1 VDRHTL
7 SDGKQKE
14 WEKKRGKYT
23 QTAAGMKR
31 QCFLPHKN
39 MCYIKRQF
47 SWIIH
52 RKLVTTL
59 YYNVIFPWKHEQA
72 ETHLLLWPSWWTWQL
87 DVIVAFW
94 RLTMTIDIELYLIQR
109 AIGDVI
115 GVNARACPP
124 ASPAAGWI
132 RTLFSTLI
140 SFHTR
145 TNNNWRPFSESQGV
159 FIPRETFHLF
169 LAAVLFSEHQG
180 SDHGRSH
187 SSFQQHHA
195 ASSSPCRG
203 YYYYY

>member
-72 ETHLLLWPSWWTWQL
+72 ETHLLLWPSWWTWRDCGIL
-87 DVIVAFW
+87 ATDNDYWYITLSYSASDW
-94 RLTMTIDIELYLIQR
+94 RCHWCQCSSLP
-109 AIGDVI
+109 
-115 GVNARACPP
+115 AC
-124 ASPAAGWI
+124 
-132 RTLFSTLI
+132 I
-140 SFHTR
+140 SGCR
-145 TNNNWRPFSESQGV
+145 LNPN
-159 FIPRETFHLF
+159 TFQHAKMF
-169 LAAVLFSEHQG
+169 LK
-180 SDHGRSH
+180 
-187 SSFQQHHA
+187 
-195 ASSSPCRG
+195 P
-203 YYYYY
+203 YK